1 MNYFNLIS
9 SFGFKIIQSFAGG
22 QIAPPWFA
30 GAFAAAM
37 QPINA
42 RLDAM
47 VLANARAFNGSAK
60 MPSDSIVAPII
71 PPAVAPP
78 QGFPA
83 TIAALLNL
91 PNVRCEECMMAFGL
105 VLEPCVDNLVGEK
118 RRLLANYLGVR
129 AGVLY
134 RFSHLVVENVKYLL

>member
-1 MNYFNLIS
+1 MTVRLD
-9 SFGFKIIQSFAGG
+9 
-22 QIAPPWFA
+22 
-30 GAFAAAM
+30 AM
-37 QPINA
+37 VVRLDA
-42 RLDAM
+42 MAVRLDAM
-47 VLANARAFNGSAK
+47 VLANARACNSSAK

-91 PNVRCEECMMAFGL
+91 SNVRCEECMMAFGL

-129 AGVLY
+129 AGVLE
-134 RFSHLVVENVKYLL
+134 L